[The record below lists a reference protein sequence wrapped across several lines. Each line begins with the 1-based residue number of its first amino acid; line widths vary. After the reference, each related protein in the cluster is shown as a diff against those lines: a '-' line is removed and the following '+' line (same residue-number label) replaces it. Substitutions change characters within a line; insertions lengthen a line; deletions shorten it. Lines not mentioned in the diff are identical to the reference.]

1 MRLKVFFLLL
11 FTGFYSSTVFSQDK
25 LLLINGKEKPVLY
38 FDTKNPEWIQYKAA
52 GGEKNKVKKIDRFDV
67 FSIQKS
73 DGTEEIIYTPDTVNG
88 DPGIEWVR
96 AYIKGQQYGHLHRK
110 QRWCN
115 RDGKWHRKFNFMEAG
130 GLVVGGAGSILSFYA
145 IPVPAVYALVGG
157 RINSKL
163 PAATD
168 IEEPMRNNDAFKAGY
183 QKQRRNQ
190 RIKQGFVSGM
200 IGLVAG
206 FVTFTVIENN

>member
-1 MRLKVFFLLL
+1 M
-11 FTGFYSSTVFSQDK
+11 
-25 LLLINGKEKPVLY
+25 
-38 FDTKNPEWIQYKAA
+38 
-52 GGEKNKVKKIDRFDV
+52 

-73 DGTEEIIYTPDTVNG
+73 DGSEEIIYAPDTATG
-88 DPGIEWVR
+88 DPNSEWVR
-96 AYIKGQQYGHLHRK
+96 AYIKGQQYGHMHRK
-110 QRWCN
+110 QHWCN

-130 GLVVGGAGSILSFYA
+130 GLVVGGAASILSFYA

-168 IEEPMRNNDAFKAGY
+168 IEEPMRGNDAFKAGY

-200 IGLVAG
+200 IGLAAG